1 MATARA
7 ELAKPKEDAQH
18 SGRLLLRLPPALHA
32 ELTQAAEHECM
43 SLNAYITQALSESL
57 SDDEPAQAPGRRS
70 HFMRIAVIV
79 DLVTVGV
86 STVTAVALSSLCPE
100 A

>member
-1 MATARA
+1 MATAGA
-7 ELAKPKEDAQH
+7 EVAKPTDDAQH

-57 SDDEPAQAPGRRS
+57 GDDEPAQAPGGRS
-70 HFMRIAVIV
+70 RFMRIAVIV
-79 DLVTVGV
+79 DLVMVGV
-86 STVTAVALSSLCPE
+86 ATVTAVALIIVALP
-100 A
+100 

>member
-1 MATARA
+1 MVTARA
-7 ELAKPKEDAQH
+7 EVATPKEDAQH

-86 STVTAVALSSLCPE
+86 ATVTAVALIVVALP
-100 A
+100 